1 MASQRTATLT
11 GLAAILL
18 WASLAV
24 LTTATGNL
32 PPFQVLAVSFGIAS
46 LLGSANFA
54 ATIVNMRAL
63 IIAVT
68 LLLAGCA
75 SSSKPAPSS

>member
-32 PPFQVLAVSFGIAS
+32 PPFQVLAVSFGLS
-46 LLGSANFA
+46 LIHL
-54 ATIVNMRAL
+54 
-63 IIAVT
+63 
-68 LLLAGCA
+68 
-75 SSSKPAPSS
+75 

>member
-24 LTTATGNL
+24 LTTATGDL
-32 PPFQVLAVSFGIAS
+32 PPFQVLAIGFGVAAVIG
-46 LLGSANFA
+46 LL
-54 ATIVNMRAL
+54 RAGGRGRSGL
-63 IIAVT
+63 RE
-68 LLLAGCA
+68 LRQRWL
-75 SSSKPAPSS
+75 